1 MAKQN
6 VNSELLS
13 EAREYNVRQAAATQ
27 DVDYCLNTTLL
38 GEKEGQTLA
47 GIKSLDATQFYQ
59 GSVTDGDA
67 ICEITNGVPNL
78 TGQKDPNVLEIPYAT
93 ATISANL
100 NDSGFV
106 SFDSAA
112 GSFATSV
119 SGGGTLSKVAS
130 IISLLTGL
138 SSSIGFDKITSGGSL
153 PSIQGVMDA
162 AASKA
167 STLVSDVTSSITDL
181 GASVTELA
189 DVTKVAQSVNFGS
202 ISDITESIS
211 SVTSLNP
218 SAGLRDVISN
228 GSELVELG
236 SIAKDPK
243 NALTDTVGL
252 SDVVGNSKTFTQLGQ
267 LTSEVTNLDLQSSIR
282 ADVGATSSGVL
293 GNLAEKS
300 TGDIKNFARGLTDNR
315 AAFSGPA
322 GKELVGQISRRG
334 VGDVAKATKTVTADG
349 TTDDRLASILNQIT
363 DDAAS
368 STDALI
374 NEVRRIGR
382 TQGYDSSEYE
392 ALVTEIRANEKAIVN
407 YDATIAGSVEISAPI
422 FDEPILLSD
431 AENDWQGKASK
442 NSVFTFVSSVE
453 ELEVEFNAIKREITE
468 VVVHASE
475 THSNKNIGS
484 DDLHFVH
491 NELGKDGIGY
501 HYVIRRDGRLQR
513 GRPVNKEGDHASVN
527 GHDKR
532 SIGLVLIGGLNV
544 STGQNDVANYRSSQS
559 FTREQ
564 YTTLEIFLSKFYQK
578 YPGGQVFGHN
588 DIDIN
593 ELDPYFDVVDYVE
606 SVFNKRNTTTDPLN
620 KGPLKSSELV

>member
-1 MAKQN
+1 MAKQI

-282 ADVGATSSGVL
+282 ADVGAGASGVL

-315 AAFSGPA
+315 VAFSGPA

>member
-236 SIAKDPK
+236 SIAK
-243 NALTDTVGL
+243 V
-252 SDVVGNSKTFTQLGQ
+252 SKT
-267 LTSEVTNLDLQSSIR
+267 IR
-282 ADVGATSSGVL
+282 
-293 GNLAEKS
+293 
-300 TGDIKNFARGLTDNR
+300 KN
-315 AAFSGPA
+315 
-322 GKELVGQISRRG
+322 GKG
-334 VGDVAKATKTVTADG
+334 
-349 TTDDRLASILNQIT
+349 
-363 DDAAS
+363 
-368 STDALI
+368 
-374 NEVRRIGR
+374 
-382 TQGYDSSEYE
+382 
-392 ALVTEIRANEKAIVN
+392 
-407 YDATIAGSVEISAPI
+407 
-422 FDEPILLSD
+422 
-431 AENDWQGKASK
+431 
-442 NSVFTFVSSVE
+442 
-453 ELEVEFNAIKREITE
+453 
-468 VVVHASE
+468 
-475 THSNKNIGS
+475 
-484 DDLHFVH
+484 
-491 NELGKDGIGY
+491 
-501 HYVIRRDGRLQR
+501 
-513 GRPVNKEGDHASVN
+513 
-527 GHDKR
+527 
-532 SIGLVLIGGLNV
+532 
-544 STGQNDVANYRSSQS
+544 
-559 FTREQ
+559 
-564 YTTLEIFLSKFYQK
+564 
-578 YPGGQVFGHN
+578 
-588 DIDIN
+588 
-593 ELDPYFDVVDYVE
+593 
-606 SVFNKRNTTTDPLN
+606 
-620 KGPLKSSELV
+620 

>member
-243 NALTDTVGL
+243 NTLTDTVGL

-267 LTSEVTNLDLQSSIR
+267 LESEVTNLDLQSSIR

-300 TGDIKNFARGLTDNR
+300 TGDIKNFAKGLTDNR